1 MENHFAI
8 LKGANLRVTPVR
20 SRVLEIFDTTEFA
33 LSNQEIEDALNTVDR
48 VTLYRTLK
56 SFEQKGIIHK
66 VVDGTGQDKF
76 AMCEHH
82 CTEDHHHDEHIHFN
96 CDQCGNT
103 FCVDDVGIPNITLPK
118 GYTVQSTNI
127 VMKGVCDKCN

>member
-1 MENHFAI
+1 MQKHLDI
-8 LKGANLRVTPVR
+8 LKEASLRVTPVR
-20 SRVLEIFDTTEFA
+20 ARVLEIFDQHNFA
-33 LSNQEIEDALNTVDR
+33 ISHQEIEDALTIVDR

-82 CTEDHHHDEHIHFN
+82 CTEHHHQDEHIHFN

-103 FCVDDVGIPNITLPK
+103 FCVDEVGIPAINLPN
-118 GYTVQSTNI
+118 GFSVSSTNI